1 MPTAP
6 QITDDGPGGRGRG
19 AVALG
24 VPEAFADAYAGFGT
38 ELARNSQLSAHTRR
52 AYASRLAG
60 FLRWLDTTA
69 GSDADAGPA
78 GADPLSDA
86 WGRDF
91 AVRDYRTWLLTVAKK
106 APATVNAHLTAIDA
120 FYTWRGLGPARAE
133 RIDLPAQA
141 PRALPA
147 ADLRRVLRAAEQRSA
162 RDAAIVRT
170 LYYSGVRAAELVA
183 LDLDDVPTSA
193 RTGNVIVRSGKGPG
207 GGKPRT
213 IPAST
218 QLRTTLSDYK
228 SARQKLRGAGTSAA
242 LFLNRYGARLSA
254 RAVDELVAKLGAA
267 LGLENLTPHVL
278 RHSFATD
285 MLRAGA
291 DIALVSELL
300 GHATLEATR
309 IYTRP
314 TSADRERAVEL
325 LHTDR

>member
-1 MPTAP
+1 
-6 QITDDGPGGRGRG
+6 
-19 AVALG
+19 
-24 VPEAFADAYAGFGT
+24 
-38 ELARNSQLSAHTRR
+38 
-52 AYASRLAG
+52 
-60 FLRWLDTTA
+60 
-69 GSDADAGPA
+69 
-78 GADPLSDA
+78 
-86 WGRDF
+86 
-91 AVRDYRTWLLTVAKK
+91 
-106 APATVNAHLTAIDA
+106 
-120 FYTWRGLGPARAE
+120 
-133 RIDLPAQA
+133 
-141 PRALPA
+141 
-147 ADLRRVLRAAEQRSA
+147 
-162 RDAAIVRT
+162 VRT
-170 LYYSGVRAAELVA
+170 LYYSGLRAAELVA

-228 SARQKLRGAGTSAA
+228 SARQKLRGADTSAA
-242 LFLNRYGARLSA
+242 LFLNRYGSRLSA
-254 RAVDELVAKLGAA
+254 RAVDELVAELGSG

-278 RHSFATD
+278 RHTFATD

-325 LHTDR
+325 LQTDR